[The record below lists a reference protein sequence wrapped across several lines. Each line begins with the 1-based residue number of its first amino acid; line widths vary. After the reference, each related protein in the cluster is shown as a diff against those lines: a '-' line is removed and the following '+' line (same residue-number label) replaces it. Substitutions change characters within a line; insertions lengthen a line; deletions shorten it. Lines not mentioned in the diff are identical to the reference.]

1 MSHLSNCSTKGLSG
15 RPRLWLLLALTLVA
29 IPLFMTKPF
38 RKPSLQR
45 SPVQRLSSL
54 ESTSELQAR
63 GCSTK
68 DSPGRPIRDGHDSSL
83 SFGRTPK
90 MELSCSTISTRPSWR
105 TSAPRTSSIRLD
117 HHQLWFRPASRPTV
131 LARSSNS
138 RCNRLYRNWNVT
150 LLSGLRTRTERGIGE
165 NALD

>member
-1 MSHLSNCSTKGLSG
+1 MFQLNSNSTRGLLG
-15 RPRLWLLLALTLVA
+15 RPRLWLLWALTLA
-29 IPLFMTKPF
+29 ATPLSMISSCH
-38 RKPSLQR
+38 KPSLRR
-45 SPVQRLSSL
+45 SPVQHLSSP
-54 ESTSELQAR
+54 ESTSESQAR

-68 DSPGRPIRDGHDSSL
+68 GSPDRPTWGARDSSL

-90 MELSCSTISTRPSWR
+90 TELSCSTISTRQSWR
-105 TSAPRTSSIRLD
+105 ISGLRTSSIRLD
-117 HHQLWFRPASRPTV
+117 HHLLWCRPASRPTV
-131 LARSSNS
+131 LAPSLNS